1 MKRFLQLLWRRVLG
15 RQTVPPAPS
24 QDPPSFPV
32 PRGTQSEPPRL
43 VRGERTLIVGV
54 DFGTSSTKV
63 IWQDLSDN
71 KFEILAWCPDETG
84 LRAFLLPSTIDISN
98 SKIYYGRPYEERTEG
113 QVRLSS
119 IKLCVLC
126 RNNPNICSCGNSFA
140 HKGMVNLPGSIEIF
154 PASAFACMFLAH
166 VFRTVENTLQT
177 RFPNDDLVIVWNVGC
192 PMDYLD
198 VTNRKNEWERMTGV
212 ALQIHKEK
220 VDLTSTETLSHV
232 ASSLDSFVV
241 PIQSERNFLVLPEG
255 LAAVKAF
262 LESAYAETKTYA
274 IVDVGAGTT
283 EVSFLFNGRDMK
295 EQGHP
300 LRPCYLAD
308 STHPVGGLQI
318 DSELA
323 KTWNCSIEEARTL
336 KHQGR
341 SNLPALTA
349 VQKIC
354 SQYVRTCWDIVK
366 SRKLTAM
373 NDKRFDLFIIGGG
386 ARLRP
391 LQKAL
396 SSQGM
401 PGSFVLEKAR
411 QLQAPKSLRN
421 RLAIQ
426 NDFDFLVNA
435 CGLASSLQWEYYPPH
450 QVSAMAPPKQKA
462 KIDPDEYYP
471 K

>member
-1 MKRFLQLLWRRVLG
+1 MNRFLQRLWHRVIG
-15 RQTVPPAPS
+15 REKALKPPPQASPEPPQPKTTRIVPPP
-24 QDPPSFPV
+24 
-32 PRGTQSEPPRL
+32 L

-71 KFEILAWCPDETG
+71 KFEIFAWCPEKTG
-84 LRAFLLPSTIDISN
+84 LCALLLPSTIDIGN
-98 SKIYYGRPYEERTEG
+98 SKIYYGRSHEEQTKG
-113 QVRLSS
+113 VRLSS

-126 RNNPNICSCGNSFA
+126 RSNPQICSCGNSCA
-140 HKGMVNLPGSIEIF
+140 QKGMVHLPGSAETY
-154 PASAFACMFLAH
+154 PANLLACMFLAH

-177 RFPNDDLVIVWNVGC
+177 RFPNDDLVILWNVGC

-198 VTNRKNEWERMTGV
+198 VSKRKNEWEKMTGL
-212 ALQIHKEK
+212 ALHINKEGI
-220 VDLTSTETLSHV
+220 DLSSTETLSHI
-232 ASSLDSFVV
+232 AGRLDAFTV

-295 EQGHP
+295 ERGHP

-308 STHPVGGLQI
+308 STHPAGGLQI

-323 KTWNCSIEEARTL
+323 KVWNCTVEEARSL
-336 KHQGR
+336 KHQGQF
-341 SNLPALTA
+341 NLPPLTT

-354 SQYVRTCWDIVK
+354 SQYVRTCWGIVK
-366 SRKLTAM
+366 GRKLTAAS
-373 NDKRFDLFIIGGG
+373 DKKFDLFVIGGG
-386 ARLRP
+386 GRLRP
-391 LQKAL
+391 LHKAL
-396 SSQGM
+396 SSQHM
-401 PGSFVLEKAR
+401 PGSFVLENAR

-421 RLAIQ
+421 RPAVQ
-426 NDFDFLVNA
+426 NDYDFLVNA

-450 QVSAMAPPKQKA
+450 EVPPMAAPNQKA

>member
-1 MKRFLQLLWRRVLG
+1 MNRFLQRLWHRVIG
-15 RQTVPPAPS
+15 REKVLKPPRQDSPEPPQPKTTRTVPPP
-24 QDPPSFPV
+24 
-32 PRGTQSEPPRL
+32 L

-71 KFEILAWCPDETG
+71 KFEVLAWRADKTG
-84 LRAFLLPSTIDISN
+84 LPALLLPSTIDISN
-98 SKIYYGRPYEERTEG
+98 SNIYYGLPYEEKIKG

-126 RNNPNICSCGNSFA
+126 RSNPQICSCGNSFV
-140 HKGMVNLPGSIEIF
+140 HRGMVDVPGLGRVY
-154 PASAFACMFLAH
+154 PASVFACMFLAH
-166 VFRTVENTLQT
+166 VFQTVEHTLQT
-177 RFPNDDLVIVWNVGC
+177 RFPNDDLFIVWNVGC

-198 VTNRKNEWERMTGV
+198 ISKRKNDWEKMTGV
-212 ALQIHKEK
+212 ALQIHKEGK
-220 VDLTSTETLSHV
+220 DLNSTEILNHV
-232 ASSLDSFVV
+232 ASSLDAFMV
-241 PIQSERNFLVLPEG
+241 PAQSERHFQVLPEG

-323 KTWNCSIEEARTL
+323 KTWNCSMEEARAL
-336 KHQGR
+336 KHRGQ
-341 SNLPALTA
+341 SNVPALST
-349 VQKIC
+349 VQRIC
-354 SQYVRTCWDIVK
+354 SQYVKTCWDIVK
-366 SRKLTAM
+366 SRKLTAT
-373 NDKRFDLFIIGGG
+373 NDKRFDLFVIGGG

-391 LQKAL
+391 LHKAL
-396 SSQGM
+396 SSQQM
-401 PGSFVLEKAR
+401 PGSFMLQNAR
-411 QLQAPKSLRN
+411 QLQAPKSLRH
-421 RLAIQ
+421 RTSVQ
-426 NDFDFLVNA
+426 NDYDFLVNA

-450 QVSAMAPPKQKA
+450 EVPPMEPPKQKL
-462 KIDPDEYYP
+462 KVDPDEYYP